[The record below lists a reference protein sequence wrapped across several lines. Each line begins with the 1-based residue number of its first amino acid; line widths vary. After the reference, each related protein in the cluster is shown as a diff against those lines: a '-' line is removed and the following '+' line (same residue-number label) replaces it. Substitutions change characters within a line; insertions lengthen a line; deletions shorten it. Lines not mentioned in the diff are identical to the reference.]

1 MMKDKNNIDEILS
14 TEDEHLLHRAAE
26 IQFDKDLELFESFSN
41 DGVEIPG
48 LSDFDKYMTDKINNM
63 YTDGRKHRRNKLII
77 KTIASSAAIILLT
90 FIFYPPLLGKVNAF
104 FLKMINLTEIDKG
117 EYTEFRH
124 ESIES
129 VTIEEFEGYYYP
141 RYIPDN
147 YEIIVKNNMVSMGTI
162 IYSNESNGTNITYE
176 FSPINSP
183 IQIDT
188 ENCEKENIVINNQ
201 LGFLYIKKDNS
212 YNIII
217 FQNEEYLFV
226 ICGEANVDILK
237 EVAISIE
244 K

>member
-1 MMKDKNNIDEILS
+1 
-14 TEDEHLLHRAAE
+14 
-26 IQFDKDLELFESFSN
+26 
-41 DGVEIPG
+41 
-48 LSDFDKYMTDKINNM
+48 
-63 YTDGRKHRRNKLII
+63 
-77 KTIASSAAIILLT
+77 
-90 FIFYPPLLGKVNAF
+90 
-104 FLKMINLTEIDKG
+104 MINLTEIDKG

-147 YEIIVKNNMVSMGTI
+147 YEIIVKNKIVSMGTI

>member
-14 TEDEHLLHRAAE
+14 TEDEHLLRRAAQ
-26 IQFDKDLELFESFSN
+26 IQLDKDMELFESFSN

-48 LSDFDKYMTDKINNM
+48 LPDFDKNMIDKINNM

-77 KTIASSAAIILLT
+77 KTIAASAAIILLT
-90 FIFYPPLLGKVNAF
+90 FMFYPPLFGKANAF

-124 ESIES
+124 ESTEN
-129 VTIEEFEGYYYP
+129 VTIEEFEGYYYR
-141 RYIPDN
+141 RYIPDS
-147 YEIIVKNNMVSMGTI
+147 YEIVVKNNMGSIGTI
-162 IYSNESNGTNITYE
+162 IYSNKSDGTDITYE
-176 FSPINSP
+176 FSSLNSP

-201 LGFLYIKKDNS
+201 LGFLYTKKDYS
-212 YNIII
+212 YNTIL
-217 FQNEEYLFV
+217 FQNDEYKFV
-226 ICGEANVDILK
+226 ICGEASADILK
-237 EVAISIE
+237 KVALSIE

>member
-1 MMKDKNNIDEILS
+1 MMKVKNNSNEVLS
-14 TEDEHLLHRAAE
+14 TDDEHLLRRAAE

-41 DGVEIPG
+41 DGVEIPE
-48 LSDFDKYMTDKINNM
+48 LSDFDKRMTDKINNM
-63 YTDGRKHRRNKLII
+63 YTEGRKYSRNKLII
-77 KTIASSAAIILLT
+77 KTIAASAAIILLAS
-90 FIFYPPLLGKVNAF
+90 IFYPPLLGKVNAF

-117 EYTEFRH
+117 EYTEFRPAA
-124 ESIES
+124 ES

-147 YEIIVKNNMVSMGTI
+147 YEIIIKNNMGSMGTI

-201 LGFLYIKKDNS
+201 LGFLYTKIDNS